1 MQFQWEAEWGRELR
15 EGHSQFWYLAFGT
28 EKKFV
33 AGVVLQAFGPN
44 DARMRCIK
52 LGLHPQEELTV
63 ALPLVALPFIGA
75 ALVNLPD
82 ERWHNRLLS
91 LEQLNE
97 AFAACDGYVRP
108 SRHGH

>member
-15 EGHSQFWYLAFGT
+15 EGHSQFWYLTFGT

-33 AGVVLQAFGPN
+33 AGVVLQAYGPN

-63 ALPLVALPFIGA
+63 ALPIVALPFIGA
-75 ALVNLPD
+75 ALVNLPGM
-82 ERWHNRLLS
+82 LS

-108 SRHGH
+108 SPHRH

>member
-1 MQFQWEAEWGRELR
+1 MGPGTKR
-15 EGHSQFWYLAFGT
+15 GPLAVLVSHLWHR
-28 EKKFV
+28 KKFV
-33 AGVVLQAFGPN
+33 AGVVLQAYGPN

-52 LGLHPQEELTV
+52 LGLHPQEELT
-63 ALPLVALPFIGA
+63 VALPFIGA

-97 AFAACDGYVRP
+97 AFAARDGYVRP
-108 SRHGH
+108 SRHRH